1 MGRYPSIQCCYG
13 MILQEGSFMKS
24 VSTSKPRRILSVRM
38 VCAASVFLLIMLILS
53 PFYLQRQVLLRIAY
67 STDVDQ
73 RIEVRLLEDPETR
86 FQRNLNRASEIV
98 LPAARSG
105 NVVEQEIPAP
115 SKLEGFTLYLA
126 ENSYNLFLNTLEI
139 RGSTSVSV
147 PGPELTLIGSQSSTL
162 STVQGVLKIAP
173 NKNTTLCYLFSGAVG
188 GSLRVLPVPLIYA
201 LFLSLLP
208 AFFLVRRLPAETAHL
223 QKGKVLFV
231 FVVLF
236 LLVFPVLKI
245 DYRSLLSN
253 ENRFLAEYP
262 DAFSDGGLNDR
273 FPREFEKWF
282 EDRCTMR
289 TTLIG
294 LEKRLFSWGNSTSA
308 KENGDVLIGKKG
320 WLFTTMANSIEMAC
334 NRNLFSEEQLK
345 KCAEK
350 LTELQSFLKKEY
362 GARLYLVLLP
372 DKERLYFEN
381 YPDQYKRTG
390 NLSRLEQLTY
400 YLRDN
405 TDLAVVMPLPEM
417 QKAKT
422 AHQLY
427 FMKGTHWTPHG
438 ALSAMRVL
446 AERIHQDFPDFPA
459 TPANTERWVDSR
471 DADVDLAVCLG
482 YTDPLH
488 QLPEN
493 ALLFEAPVMES
504 RYSVETQKQDGVYLL
519 NRMVP
524 EKTSPSSFKAFFCTD
539 SFWWNALPFFTP
551 LCGESLHLCCS
562 AGAGFNFLPYREDL
576 QKLRPDIVIME
587 TTERFLDRFIYLE
600 NYGE

>member
-1 MGRYPSIQCCYG
+1 
-13 MILQEGSFMKS
+13 MKS
-24 VSTSKPRRILSVRM
+24 VSPSKPRRILSVRM

-105 NVVEQEIPAP
+105 NVVEREISAP
-115 SKLEGFTLYLA
+115 LKFEGFTLYLV

-188 GSLRVLPVPLIYA
+188 GSLRILPVPLIYA

-208 AFFLVRRLPAETAHL
+208 AFFLVRRLPAETAHP

-231 FVVLF
+231 YIVLL

-390 NLSRLEQLTY
+390 ALSRLEQLTY

-417 QKAKT
+417 QNAKT

-576 QKLRPDIVIME
+576 QKLQPDIVIME

>member
-1 MGRYPSIQCCYG
+1 
-13 MILQEGSFMKS
+13 MKS
-24 VSTSKPRRILSVRM
+24 VSPSKPHSIMSVRM

-105 NVVEQEIPAP
+105 NVVEREISAP

-147 PGPELTLIGSQSSTL
+147 LGPELTLIGSQNSTL

-208 AFFLVRRLPAETAHL
+208 AFFLVRRLPAETAHP

-231 FVVLF
+231 YIVLL

-262 DAFSDGGLNDR
+262 DMFTDGGLNDR

-294 LEKRLFSWGNSTSA
+294 LEKKLFSWGNSTSA
-308 KENGDVLIGKKG
+308 KDNGDVLIGKKG

-350 LTELQSFLKKEY
+350 LTELQSFLQKEY

-390 NLSRLEQLTY
+390 ALSRLEQLTY

-417 QKAKT
+417 QNAKT

-438 ALSAMRVL
+438 ALTAMRVL
-446 AERIHQDFPDFPA
+446 AGRIHQDFPEFPA
-459 TPANTERWVDSR
+459 TPANTERWIDSR

-493 ALLFEAPVMES
+493 ALLFEAPVIES

-524 EKTSPSSFKAFFCTD
+524 EKTSPSSLKAFFCTD

-576 QKLRPDIVIME
+576 QKLQPDIVIME

>member
-1 MGRYPSIQCCYG
+1 
-13 MILQEGSFMKS
+13 MKS
-24 VSTSKPRRILSVRM
+24 VSSSKPHCILSVRT

-115 SKLEGFTLYLA
+115 SKMEGITLYLA
-126 ENSYNLFLNTLEI
+126 ENSYNLFLNDLEI
-139 RGSTSVSV
+139 TGSSSVSV
-147 PGPELTLIGSQSSTL
+147 PGPQMTPIGAQNSTL
-162 STVQGVLKIAP
+162 STVQGVLKIGP
-173 NKNTTLCYLFSGAVG
+173 NKNTTLCYLFSGALG
-188 GSLRVLPVPLIYA
+188 GRSRIFPVPLIYA
-201 LFLSLLP
+201 LFFSLLP
-208 AFFLVRRLPAETAHL
+208 AFFLARRLPAETAHP
-223 QKGKVLFV
+223 QRGKVFFV
-231 FVVLF
+231 FVVLL

-262 DAFSDGGLNDR
+262 EVFSNGGLNDR
-273 FPREFEKWF
+273 FPREFEKWL

-289 TTLIG
+289 TALIG
-294 LEKRLFSWGNSTSA
+294 LEKKLFSWGTTTSA
-308 KENGDVLIGKKG
+308 KDNGDVLIGKKG

-334 NRNLFSEEQLK
+334 NRNLFSEEELK
-345 KCAEK
+345 KCADK
-350 LTELQSFLKKEY
+350 LTELQRFLQKEY

-417 QKAKT
+417 QNEKT

-438 ALSAMRVL
+438 ALTAMRVL
-446 AERIHQDFPDFPA
+446 AGRIHQDFPDFPA
-459 TPANTERWVDSR
+459 SPANTERWIDSR

-524 EKTSPSSFKAFFCTD
+524 EKTSPSSLKAFFCTD

-576 QKLRPDIVIME
+576 QKLQPDIVIME